1 MRNAFHLSCCCCC
14 WCSCCRCCLLA
25 AFACIYA
32 LYDGLPYIIGMAVTA
47 GLVIV
52 CCIAIHVMC
61 PQYDRP
67 SYRAPFFPYL
77 PGASLLLNSFLMVR
91 PCDLLYCVRLCDGC
105 IAVVTRGVF

>member
-1 MRNAFHLSCCCCC
+1 MLHCCTV
-14 WCSCCRCCLLA
+14 SVLPA

-32 LYDGLPYIIGMAVTA
+32 LYEGLPHIIGMAVTA
-47 GLVIV
+47 GLVVI

-77 PGASLLLNSFLMVR
+77 PAASLLLNSFLMVSQQ
-91 PCDLLYCVRLCDGC
+91 PC
-105 IAVVTRGVF
+105 

>member
-1 MRNAFHLSCCCCC
+1 MLHCCTVPV
-14 WCSCCRCCLLA
+14 LPA

-32 LYDGLPYIIGMAVTA
+32 LYNGLPYIIGMAVTA
-47 GLVIV
+47 GLVVI

-77 PGASLLLNSFLMVR
+77 PAASLLLNSFLMVSQQ
-91 PCDLLYCVRLCDGC
+91 PC
-105 IAVVTRGVF
+105 